1 MRRLLAAQI
10 TKLLPVQVVYF
21 HESNPGR
28 VVYTPHN
35 RGVVARLQVRNYRRL
50 RWVSWS
56 MPARLNSGDLAGCDD
71 AAYYRSLPVIVRG
84 NQSSCAIVQFQ
95 GGISQSIGNIIWR
108 RSELRTYGTNNHS
121 LGAHSLND
129 EATNHDIVTG
139 LHKTASADIAKY

>member
-56 MPARLNSGDLAGCDD
+56 VAAVLNIDQLVLCDNTADYRL
-71 AAYYRSLPVIVRG
+71 LPVIIR
-84 NQSSCAIVQFQ
+84 
-95 GGISQSIGNIIWR
+95 
-108 RSELRTYGTNNHS
+108 
-121 LGAHSLND
+121 
-129 EATNHDIVTG
+129 
-139 LHKTASADIAKY
+139 AD